1 MHVGVILPP
10 SNDIKKRTR
19 GERISITCTEGKP
32 NVDGVDFQ
40 NTSLSVAPLR
50 GPCLG
55 FHVCDGRARHSSS
68 TGAPLRVCL
77 NSLKSR
83 ASRGFTCKKASGYF
97 TGISRR
103 LKAAFDHLSKE
114 KKRPSSFETNIPSI
128 NSSIA
133 LSRFDF
139 QTRVQPTDGLPLPAV
154 DTRRR
159 EFHEV

>member
-1 MHVGVILPP
+1 MILPP

-19 GERISITCTEGKP
+19 GERISITSTGGKP

-114 KKRPSSFETNIPSI
+114 KRPSSFERTFRVLIAQSRYRDSI
-128 NSSIA
+128 
-133 LSRFDF
+133 FE
-139 QTRVQPTDGLPLPAV
+139 TRVQPSDGPAV
-154 DTRRR
+154 ATRRR